1 MNIFQDLREDI
12 NKSIN
17 EVSENT
23 IKQQNKMKKGAQ
35 DMKVDRASLKKTK
48 AEEKFK
54 MKFSIT

>member
-54 MKFSIT
+54 MK